1 VTVGSGNL
9 ALREDINRSSM
20 SMLKSKIKALKIDT
34 RRFRSS

>member
-1 VTVGSGNL
+1 MNL

-20 SMLKSKIKALKIDT
+20 STLESKIKAFKIDT